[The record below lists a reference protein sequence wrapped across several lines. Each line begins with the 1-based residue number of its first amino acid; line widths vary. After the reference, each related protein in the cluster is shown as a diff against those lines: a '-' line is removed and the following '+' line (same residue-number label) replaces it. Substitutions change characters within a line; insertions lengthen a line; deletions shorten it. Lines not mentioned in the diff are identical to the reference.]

1 MAEHFEGQSQPPPGF
16 LEVWK
21 LAHALR
27 LGSACD
33 PSLSAAST
41 FPQQTLN
48 LLGCPAGMAA
58 MAKLLVVDDEPR
70 TAELTAELLRRAG
83 YLVEVVVSGTEALAR
98 VRMSAPDLMLLDYE
112 MPDMDAPEVLD
123 QLRSDNGRIAFP
135 VIILTGARQAAG
147 DQVVGIERGATDYI
161 VKGTDRQVLL
171 ARVRGA
177 LRDQNSADHVVV
189 RGRLRLD
196 AARGQ
201 AWLGER
207 SLKLER
213 RPLLMLQMLA
223 SRTGEVV
230 TRAELLEHVW
240 GSTYAGFEHSVEQA
254 AHEIRRSL
262 QEPGWIET
270 VRGIGYR
277 FVTQA

>member
-1 MAEHFEGQSQPPPGF
+1 MAG
-16 LEVWK
+16 V
-21 LAHALR
+21 
-27 LGSACD
+27 
-33 PSLSAAST
+33 
-41 FPQQTLN
+41 
-48 LLGCPAGMAA
+48 

-83 YLVEVVVSGTEALAR
+83 YLVDVAVSGTEALAR
-98 VRMSAPDLMLLDYE
+98 VRVSSPDLMLLDYE
-112 MPDMDAPEVLD
+112 MPDMEAPEVLD
-123 QLRSDNGRIAFP
+123 QLRSGGESIDFP
-135 VIILTGARQAAG
+135 VIILTGARHSAG

-177 LRDQNSADHVVV
+177 LRDRRNADRAVR
-189 RGRLRLD
+189 RGRLRID

-207 SLKLER
+207 PLKLER
-213 RPLLMLQMLA
+213 RPLLMLQVLA
-223 SRTGEVV
+223 GRAGEVV
-230 TRAELLEHVW
+230 TRAEILERVW
-240 GSTYAGFEHSVEQA
+240 GSSYAGFEHSVEQA
-254 AHEIRRSL
+254 VHEIRRAL

-277 FVTQA
+277 FITQP

>member
-1 MAEHFEGQSQPPPGF
+1 MA
-16 LEVWK
+16 
-21 LAHALR
+21 
-27 LGSACD
+27 
-33 PSLSAAST
+33 
-41 FPQQTLN
+41 N
-48 LLGCPAGMAA
+48 
-58 MAKLLVVDDEPR
+58 LLVVDDEPR

-83 YLVEVVVSGTEALAR
+83 YLVEVVVSGSAALDR
-98 VRMSAPDLMLLDYE
+98 VKVSSPDLMLLDYE

-147 DQVVGIERGATDYI
+147 DQVLGIERGATDYI

-177 LRDQNSADHVVV
+177 LRDQGTTDRIVV

-196 AARGQ
+196 SARGQ

-213 RPLLMLQMLA
+213 RPLLMLQLLA
-223 SRTGEVV
+223 GRTGEVV
-230 TRAELLEHVW
+230 TRTELLERVW
-240 GSTYAGFEHSVEQA
+240 GSSYAGFEHSVEQA
-254 AHEIRRSL
+254 VHEIRRAL